1 MTTWHTDKFASYG
14 STTLNDAIDK
24 AMKASG
30 MHDDQRYFKVVS
42 CGRGVVIMPD
52 SDRTAI
58 AKPGEV
64 MKMLGANETLVKF
77 VRNNVMTIGGEVIEM
92 ELPAPAETFRKDF
105 TFTDSG
111 NDEHYLVRIT
121 NDQLNLLDWLDC
133 HDLLRDC
140 FDWESGHITNEIEE
154 I

>member
-58 AKPGEV
+58 TKPGEV
-64 MKMLGANETLVKF
+64 MKMLGASESLIKHIRSNPAY
-77 VRNNVMTIGGEVIEM
+77 IGGEPIEM
-92 ELPAPAETFRKDF
+92 ELPKKGGNREDF
-105 TFTDSG
+105 TFTNTG
-111 NDEHYLVRIT
+111 NDEHFLVRIT
-121 NDQLNLLDWLDC
+121 PDQYNLLNWLGD
-133 HDLLRDC
+133 HEMLSYDL
-140 FDWESGHITNEIEE
+140 DWERGHIAYDIEE